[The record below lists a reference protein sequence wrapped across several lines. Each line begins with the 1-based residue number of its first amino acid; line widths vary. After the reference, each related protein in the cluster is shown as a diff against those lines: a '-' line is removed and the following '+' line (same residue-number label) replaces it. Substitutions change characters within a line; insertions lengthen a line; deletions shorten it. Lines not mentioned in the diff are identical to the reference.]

1 MDYYY
6 AKEKVN
12 CYNPDVMHISSY
24 HKQCGDQVTFVLN
37 EYEYM
42 EIAEYIRT
50 LLNIHPKIEKANGK
64 TTKQWMIDED
74 RMNMAQRDEKNTSTL
89 LQFDRIKGYSWRDTL
104 IIECFENSFDWI
116 FGVRAF
122 GTQAFF

>member
-37 EYEYM
+37 EYDIRRPYDLY
-42 EIAEYIRT
+42 YIIKE
-50 LLNIHPKIEKANGK
+50 N
-64 TTKQWMIDED
+64 
-74 RMNMAQRDEKNTSTL
+74 KNTPNPPLDFFT
-89 LQFDRIKGYSWRDTL
+89 
-104 IIECFENSFDWI
+104 NSK
-116 FGVRAF
+116 VR
-122 GTQAFF
+122 